1 MLNRSLLAALLLGLT
16 AGSVCAQPV
25 TRHLGGDKSGCP
37 MTLVYDPAV
46 FRLAPAVA
54 EKFAKPDLDELAE
67 FEGMA
72 GIGSFKEPRT
82 GRVWYV
88 YNSFGMSCDPYFLF
102 ISATKGKER
111 VEVGGEH
118 MRFLGPSEFTVK
130 QRFNLSFEI
139 EQRFVWE
146 GGKPVE
152 KVPPYYTVSKD
163 TKSLKEL
170 AFTPDKAGAAAETL
184 PAGMKLSVIGYV
196 PSGDPQR
203 ALVKTPD
210 GRQGWIG
217 LDDESLEGVRF
228 YGD

>member
-46 FRLAPAVA
+46 FRVATAVA
-54 EKFAKPDLDELAE
+54 EKFAKPDLDDLVAM
-67 FEGMA
+67 EGLA
-72 GIGSFKEPRT
+72 GIGSFKEPST
-82 GRVWYV
+82 GRVWYL

-118 MRFLGPSEFTVK
+118 MRFLGPSEFTLRGK
-130 QRFNLSFEI
+130 LNLYFEI

-152 KVPPYYTVSKD
+152 KVPPYYTVSRA

-170 AFTPDKAGAAAETL
+170 TFTPDKAGAAAETL
-184 PAGMKLSVIGYV
+184 PAGMKLSVMGYV

-217 LDDESLEGVRF
+217 LYDGALEGVKF